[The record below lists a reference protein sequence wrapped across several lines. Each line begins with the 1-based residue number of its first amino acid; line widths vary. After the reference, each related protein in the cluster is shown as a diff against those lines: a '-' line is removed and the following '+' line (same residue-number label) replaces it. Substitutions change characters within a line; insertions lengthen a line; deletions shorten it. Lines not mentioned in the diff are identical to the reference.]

1 MSKKDF
7 SFEEAMVRLE
17 EIVRILE
24 GGKTSLNDSM
34 KLYEEGVLMVSVCHE
49 KLTEAERKISLLK
62 ITSDGELVEEPFVPD
77 EE

>member
-34 KLYEEGVLMVSVCHE
+34 KLYEEGVALVREANELLSKAKQ
-49 KLTEAERKISLLK
+49 KLIVANGEEA
-62 ITSDGELVEEPFVPD
+62 
-77 EE
+77 

>member
-17 EIVRILE
+17 DIVRILE

-34 KLYEEGVLMVSVCHE
+34 KLYEEGVVLVREANELLSKAKQ
-49 KLTEAERKISLLK
+49 KLIVVNGEEAQ
-62 ITSDGELVEEPFVPD
+62 
-77 EE
+77 

>member
-24 GGKTSLNDSM
+24 DGKTSLNDSM
-34 KLYEEGVLMVSVCHE
+34 KLYEEGVALVREANELLSKAKQ
-49 KLTEAERKISLLK
+49 KLIIVNGEEAE
-62 ITSDGELVEEPFVPD
+62 
-77 EE
+77 

>member
-24 GGKTSLNDSM
+24 SGKTSLDESM
-34 KLYEEGVLMVSVCHE
+34 KLYEEGVALVRE
-49 KLTEAERKISLLK
+49 ANELLANAKQKLIIVNGEEA
-62 ITSDGELVEEPFVPD
+62 
-77 EE
+77 

>member
-24 GGKTSLNDSM
+24 GGKASLNDSM
-34 KLYEEGVLMVSVCHE
+34 KLYEEGVALVREANELLSKAKQ
-49 KLTEAERKISLLK
+49 KLIIVNGEEAE
-62 ITSDGELVEEPFVPD
+62 
-77 EE
+77 

>member
-24 GGKTSLNDSM
+24 DGKSSLNDSM
-34 KLYEEGVLMVSVCHE
+34 KLYEEGVALVREANELLSKAKQ
-49 KLTEAERKISLLK
+49 KLLIVNGEEAE
-62 ITSDGELVEEPFVPD
+62 
-77 EE
+77 

>member
-24 GGKTSLNDSM
+24 GGIASLNDSM
-34 KLYEEGVLMVSVCHE
+34 KLYEEGVALVREANELLSKAKQ
-49 KLTEAERKISLLK
+49 KLIIVNGEEAE
-62 ITSDGELVEEPFVPD
+62 
-77 EE
+77 

>member
-24 GGKTSLNDSM
+24 GGKASLNDSM
-34 KLYEEGVLMVSVCHE
+34 KLYEEGVALVREANELLSQAKQ
-49 KLTEAERKISLLK
+49 KLIIVNGEEAE
-62 ITSDGELVEEPFVPD
+62 
-77 EE
+77 

>member
-24 GGKTSLNDSM
+24 DGKTSLNDSM
-34 KLYEEGVLMVSVCHE
+34 KLYEEGVALVRQANELLSKAKQ
-49 KLTEAERKISLLK
+49 KLIIVNGEEAE
-62 ITSDGELVEEPFVPD
+62 
-77 EE
+77 

>member
-17 EIVRILE
+17 EIVRMLE

-34 KLYEEGVLMVSVCHE
+34 KLYEEGVALVREANELLSKAKQ
-49 KLTEAERKISLLK
+49 KLIVVN
-62 ITSDGELVEEPFVPD
+62 GEETQ
-77 EE
+77 

>member
-24 GGKTSLNDSM
+24 DGKTSLNDSM
-34 KLYEEGVLMVSVCHE
+34 KLYEEGVALVREANELLSKAKQ
-49 KLTEAERKISLLK
+49 KLIVVNGEEAQ
-62 ITSDGELVEEPFVPD
+62 
-77 EE
+77 

>member
-7 SFEEAMVRLE
+7 SFEEAMTRLE

-34 KLYEEGVLMVSVCHE
+34 KLYEEGVALVREANELLSKAKQ
-49 KLTEAERKISLLK
+49 KLIIVNGEDAE
-62 ITSDGELVEEPFVPD
+62 
-77 EE
+77 

>member
-1 MSKKDF
+1 MSKKNF

-34 KLYEEGVLMVSVCHE
+34 KLYEEGVALVREANELLSKAKQ
-49 KLTEAERKISLLK
+49 KLIVVNGEEAK
-62 ITSDGELVEEPFVPD
+62 
-77 EE
+77 

>member
-7 SFEEAMVRLE
+7 SFEEAMTRLE

-34 KLYEEGVLMVSVCHE
+34 KLYEEGVALVREANELLSKAKQ
-49 KLTEAERKISLLK
+49 KLLIVNGEDAE
-62 ITSDGELVEEPFVPD
+62 
-77 EE
+77 

>member
-24 GGKTSLNDSM
+24 DGKASLNDSM
-34 KLYEEGVLMVSVCHE
+34 KLYEEGVALVREANELLSKAKQ
-49 KLTEAERKISLLK
+49 KLIIVNGEEAE
-62 ITSDGELVEEPFVPD
+62 
-77 EE
+77 

>member
-24 GGKTSLNDSM
+24 GGKASLNDSM
-34 KLYEEGVLMVSVCHE
+34 KLYEEGVALVREANELLSKAKQ
-49 KLTEAERKISLLK
+49 KLI
-62 ITSDGELVEEPFVPD
+62 IVNGEESE
-77 EE
+77 

>member
-34 KLYEEGVLMVSVCHE
+34 KLYEEGVALVREANELLSKAKQ
-49 KLTEAERKISLLK
+49 KLIIANGEETE
-62 ITSDGELVEEPFVPD
+62 
-77 EE
+77 

>member
-34 KLYEEGVLMVSVCHE
+34 KLYEEGVALVREANELLSKAKQ
-49 KLTEAERKISLLK
+49 KLIVVNGEEAK
-62 ITSDGELVEEPFVPD
+62 
-77 EE
+77 

>member
-34 KLYEEGVLMVSVCHE
+34 KLYEEGVVLVREANELLSKAKQ
-49 KLTEAERKISLLK
+49 KLIVVNGEEAQ
-62 ITSDGELVEEPFVPD
+62 
-77 EE
+77 